1 MWKKLDGS
9 TSLPLNSSS
18 NSMSSES
25 VSEML
30 MGAIRDS
37 SIAKEQLAA
46 DPMPELPQDS
56 EHMLHPMLREYVEVV
71 DKCARSASEFI
82 RCASLVSEA
91 RDAYEKLRTL
101 RGEIRRVLAAD
112 EEKLSA
118 LMDQV
123 QKTADTQVP
132 GEPAQSTVERKAPDS
147 SKIATTSVGNGERGR
162 MIKFP

>member
-9 TSLPLNSSS
+9 ASLPLDSSS
-18 NSMSSES
+18 NSISSES

-37 SIAKEQLAA
+37 SVAKEQLAP
-46 DPMPELPQDS
+46 DPRPELPQDS

-82 RCASLVSEA
+82 RCASLLSEA

-101 RGEIRRVLAAD
+101 RGEIQKVLADD
-112 EEKLSA
+112 EENLIA

-123 QKTADTQVP
+123 QKTADTQMP
-132 GEPAQSTVERKAPDS
+132 GERAQSTFQRKAPDS
-147 SKIATTSVGNGERGR
+147 SNITTVSVGNGERGR

>member
-1 MWKKLDGS
+1 MWKKLEDSGG
-9 TSLPLNSSS
+9 LPLNSAS
-18 NSMSSES
+18 NSISSES

-37 SIAKEQLAA
+37 SVAKEQLA
-46 DPMPELPQDS
+46 PNPRPELPEEW

-82 RCASLVSEA
+82 RCASLLSEA
-91 RDAYEKLRTL
+91 RDSYEKLRAL

-112 EEKLSA
+112 EEKLIA

-132 GEPAQSTVERKAPDS
+132 FERTQFTFERKAPDS
-147 SKIATTSVGNGERGR
+147 SKITTASAGNGERGR